1 MQPNIYLMIGD
12 NYINETSNVSS
23 KQEEFK
29 RSNIHIY
36 IHTYIFISNVTFT
49 ATFSYDRGRHLTRNC
64 TVSFQ
69 LTFGEY
75 L

>member
-29 RSNIHIY
+29 RSNIHL
-36 IHTYIFISNVTFT
+36 YIFICNVTFT
-49 ATFSYDRGRHLTRNC
+49 AMFSYDRGRHLTRNF
-64 TVSFQ
+64 TISFQ

>member
-36 IHTYIFISNVTFT
+36 IYMQCHFYGDVL
-49 ATFSYDRGRHLTRNC
+49 YDRGRHLTRKC
-64 TVSFQ
+64 TISFQ

>member
-36 IHTYIFISNVTFT
+36 IYIHI
-49 ATFSYDRGRHLTRNC
+49 
-64 TVSFQ
+64 
-69 LTFGEY
+69 Y
-75 L
+75 LYPMSLLRRRFRMIEGDT

>member
-36 IHTYIFISNVTFT
+36 IHI
-49 ATFSYDRGRHLTRNC
+49 
-64 TVSFQ
+64 
-69 LTFGEY
+69 Y
-75 L
+75 LYPMSLLRRRFRMIEGDT

>member
-29 RSNIHIY
+29 RSNIHLYAMSLLRRCFRMIEGD
-36 IHTYIFISNVTFT
+36 T
-49 ATFSYDRGRHLTRNC
+49 
-64 TVSFQ
+64 
-69 LTFGEY
+69 
-75 L
+75 